1 MLLHLRQRQLDF
13 LVDIFQAKSP
23 SVEKSPACHKESS
36 DSSLLATKRKNLAG
50 HRIADEALLPYFRA
64 SLELISYTCHN
75 LFRCTVQFYW
85 HFSSCQYLVLITE
98 NLNADSLFFF
108 FPEVWDMAYSCS
120 SWLQSQPCGS
130 SSTKRWKLCRTCKSC
145 AVEGKFFYFHILSIM
160 QFGYCCALI
169 DACLDQ

>member
-13 LVDIFQAKSP
+13 LIDIFQAKSP

-64 SLELISYTCHN
+64 SLELISYTCQN

-108 FPEVWDMAYSCS
+108 FFQNFEIWPILVRVDYSPSHVCLAALRGGNYVELVNLVPWKVNFFTFISYPSCS
-120 SWLQSQPCGS
+120 LVIVV
-130 SSTKRWKLCRTCKSC
+130 L
-145 AVEGKFFYFHILSIM
+145 
-160 QFGYCCALI
+160 
-169 DACLDQ
+169 